1 MARRCC
7 ILVLGTHRSGTS
19 ALTRV
24 INLLGAALPKNL
36 MPPAPNNNE
45 AGFWEPQ
52 NLWLLHDR
60 MLREAGS
67 RWDDW
72 RKLDLGIFSPERL
85 DFHKSEIRRLIEEEF
100 GDAPLFV
107 LKDPRICRFVPLYQ
121 DILGDMGI
129 DLKYVLIHRHPL
141 AVEASLRVRDQLP
154 QACSQLLWLRYV
166 LEAEKT
172 TRGCMRKFLSYE
184 ALMADDG
191 RHVKELAR
199 ALAMTWPERSADPL
213 AKIRSSLR
221 QELQHQK
228 DGLKA
233 PRKTTVAF
241 RWLDALWLAL
251 EEAMNTGKVQVAK
264 FQSIEQALCKA
275 EETAAGTDFSEA
287 SALAVIMAGEQL
299 DSIGNLGR
307 APAH

>member
-7 ILVLGTHRSGTS
+7 ILVLGAHRSGTS

-45 AGFWEPQ
+45 AGFWEPK

-121 DILGDMGI
+121 DILGDLGI
-129 DLKYVLIHRHPL
+129 DVKYALIHRHPR
-141 AVEASLRVRDQLP
+141 AVEASLKVRNEMP
-154 QACSQLLWLRYV
+154 EACSQLLWLRYV

-172 TRGCMRKFLSYE
+172 TRDCTRKFLSYE
-184 ALMADDG
+184 ALLADDG
-191 RHVKELAR
+191 RRVNELAD
-199 ALAMTWPERSADPL
+199 ALAVTWPERSADTM
-213 AKIRSSLR
+213 AEIRSNLR
-221 QELQHQK
+221 QDLQHQK
-228 DGLKA
+228 DSSEA
-233 PRKTTVAF
+233 PRKTAVAF

-251 EEAMNTGKVQVAK
+251 EEAMNTGKVPVAK
-264 FQSIEQALCKA
+264 FQSIEQAFCKA
-275 EETAAGTDFSEA
+275 EETAARTDFSEA
-287 SALAVIMAGEQL
+287 SALAVMLAAEQ
-299 DSIGNLGR
+299 IEIAVR
-307 APAH
+307 HT